1 MHGNEPYLETSRR
14 HQTYLFSNKH
24 RRSWR
29 QKNTYSSDTQ
39 KYTRRRNTF
48 WNTAERT
55 TKKSAETTAS
65 KNLIRSQLL
74 LSSKEDLITQSL
86 MWYTSGTMVYHGI
99 LCFLSGIIEQIK
111 VHLTGSDGFMR
122 CFEMMPSSM
131 VRPAASMAVV
141 AMTSLAGVWF
151 FTRDMNS
158 HKDISVACKHI
169 DIQSQFDYQ
178 SVA

>member
-1 MHGNEPYLETSRR
+1 MEMSLTWRR
-14 HQTYLFSNKH
+14 VGGIRLICFPISTGGVGGKRIHIHQIHNSTPGDEINFEILLRGLQKRVL
-24 RRSWR
+24 RR
-29 QKNTYSSDTQ
+29 QLQ
-39 KYTRRRNTF
+39 
-48 WNTAERT
+48 
-55 TKKSAETTAS
+55 

-141 AMTSLAGVWF
+141 AMTSLAGV
-151 FTRDMNS
+151 
-158 HKDISVACKHI
+158 
-169 DIQSQFDYQ
+169 
-178 SVA
+178 